1 MSWLLWLLCLVPPVL
16 LVAWGV
22 DLTENSPF
30 VLVDV
35 GALGVIAFA
44 VQWVK
49 RLPPTAC
56 TAQRILPSVA
66 VSLLAGGIA
75 FGVAWWDPQVGWAM
89 GSAWGA
95 AVLAGLIASRAQDV
109 GGWLGAGALAV
120 SAVASSLSLGL
131 REGVFEAPFMTTVV
145 ATSMGVGLYA
155 RSERRLA
162 ESQRRAAVIQERQAM
177 AAELHDIIAH
187 EVTGIVVLAQALGP
201 RAAQAG
207 IGAEVGSIEKAGV
220 RTLHEIRTLVA
231 GSTGSVDAATS
242 ATAATSG
249 ASGTPGASR
258 TPRPPRPHGAQEAQ
272 GSTAATR
279 SPESVGS
286 PAAHATGPR
295 VEEIRGL
302 VEAFAATTPA
312 QVSASLPTAAEWAA
326 LEPAVALAAHR
337 IVAEALTNTR
347 RHAASAAHVEVA
359 VARGPRELVFCIRD
373 DGAGG
378 GIGAGSGVGLAG
390 IRDRAAGVGG
400 HAEAGPGDV
409 GWVVRASLPCG
420 PDDAAAPG
428 RPTERAPGR
437 RRHRST
443 TDASQDGAGT

>member
-22 DLTENSPF
+22 DLTDNSPF

-35 GALGVIAFA
+35 GALVVIAFA

-56 TAQRILPSVA
+56 TARRLLPSVA
-66 VSLLAGGIA
+66 VSLLAGGVA

-95 AVLAGLIASRAQDV
+95 AVLAGLIASRAQDL
-109 GGWLGAGALAV
+109 GGWLEAGALAV
-120 SAVASSLSLGL
+120 AAVASSLSLGL

-155 RSERRLA
+155 RSQRRLA

-220 RTLHEIRTLVA
+220 RTLQEIRTLVA
-231 GSTGSVDAATS
+231 GSTGPLDSATS
-242 ATAATSG
+242 ATSGTSRT
-249 ASGTPGASR
+249 SGTPGARRS
-258 TPRPPRPHGAQEAQ
+258 HGGPDAP
-272 GSTAATR
+272 GSAAATR
-279 SPESVGS
+279 PTPESAGS
-286 PAAHATGPR
+286 DATPATGPR
-295 VEEIRGL
+295 VEEIRDL
-302 VEAFAATTPA
+302 VDAFAATTPA
-312 QVSASLPTAAEWAA
+312 QVSISLPSAAEWAA
-326 LEPAVALAAHR
+326 LEPAVATAAHR
-337 IVAEALTNTR
+337 IVAEALTNIR
-347 RHAASAAHVEVA
+347 RHAATATHVEVA
-359 VARGPRELVFCIRD
+359 ITRGPRDLLLRVRD

-378 GIGAGSGVGLAG
+378 
-390 IRDRAAGVGG
+390 
-400 HAEAGPGDV
+400 
-409 GWVVRASLPCG
+409 WVVRATLPCG
-420 PDDAAAPG
+420 PGRSDTTGPPSAP
-428 RPTERAPGR
+428 THGR
-437 RRHRST
+437 RRGRS
-443 TDASQDGAGT
+443 DDSEAQDGAAT